1 MFLEGIS
8 RPPFSFKKS
17 SGRTDGESY
26 CQPNNIIEI
35 FFFIENILVSIQRGF
50 IFFLQ
55 EMVEERTKMH
65 QIKKIIEEEL
75 LVSENTYG
83 YGKIRSNRIY
93 I

>member
-26 CQPNNIIEI
+26 CQPNNIIET
-35 FFFIENILVSIQRGF
+35 FFFIENILVSIQRSF
-50 IFFLQ
+50 IFLQ